1 MCIRWL
7 PLVANAIHHLSKVR
21 CFSLPK
27 QQHPS
32 NDETFLTLS
41 FGVEDKPNNN
51 NFNNFLSEI
60 IHLIT
65 NLPTM
70 FAMTVTNVVC
80 SGPMLNCIALS
91 SRVTYM

>member
-7 PLVANAIHHLSKVR
+7 PLVANAIQHLSKVR
-21 CFSLPK
+21 RSLFLNH
-27 QQHPS
+27 QHSS

-51 NFNNFLSEI
+51 NFNNFLSET
-60 IHLIT
+60 IHSITKMLIT
-65 NLPTM
+65 
-70 FAMTVTNVVC
+70 FAMTVTNVC

-91 SRVTYM
+91 SRVT